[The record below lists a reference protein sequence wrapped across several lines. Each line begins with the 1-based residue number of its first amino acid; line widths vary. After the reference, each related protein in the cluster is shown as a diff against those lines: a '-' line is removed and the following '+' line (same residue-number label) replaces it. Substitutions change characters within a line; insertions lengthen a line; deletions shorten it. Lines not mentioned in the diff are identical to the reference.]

1 MWWFYQSHDEKALYT
16 EISSQKSLRIYCKN
30 LWIITKTTLLYLFRS
45 TNLLIGLVVLYLV
58 KAFKWS
64 LNCHESFTIIPSV
77 ITITNTQLHSFLHL
91 FQRENAIKLYCLF
104 PLKYDINLKTIM
116 LLVDVLKKFT
126 LLFQIQNMIERA

>member
-1 MWWFYQSHDEKALYT
+1 MNPLQLY
-16 EISSQKSLRIYCKN
+16 K
-30 LWIITKTTLLYLFRS
+30 
-45 TNLLIGLVVLYLV
+45 
-58 KAFKWS
+58 
-64 LNCHESFTIIPSV
+64 V

-126 LLFQIQNMIERA
+126 LLFQIQNVIERA